1 MVITSQHNFFLNPVL
16 YYIEQDSQK

>member
-1 MVITSQHNFFLNPVL
+1 MVITSQHFFLNPVL